1 MDPYNP
7 LVQTDLNRQPE
18 VRQHGAWAIIWER
31 IWHAAGWTAAALALG
46 MLLVTNAHADRVKD
60 LASAASMRPNQLLGY
75 GLVVGLEG
83 TGDGADVSV
92 TASSMK
98 SMLGRLGVNI
108 DGSLGDFDT
117 ASGGKL
123 DVKNVAAVMVTA
135 ELPGFSKPGQRIDVN
150 VSAIGKAKSL
160 RGGTLILTSLR
171 GVDGQVYGLAQG
183 ALTATGVSE
192 EQAGSRVTRGV
203 PTAARVPNG
212 GIVERSVPTPFD
224 TAELVLLNVHA
235 SDFTTTTAI
244 VNEINKTFGDD
255 VAKALDPV
263 SIAIR
268 APQDINQR
276 VSFMSMV
283 ENLQVTPGEP
293 AAKVVVNSRTGTVV
307 ISRNVKVTAAAVSH
321 GTISVTVAATNEVS
335 QPNALAAGQTAGVQN
350 ADVEVAEPL
359 RPMFLF
365 QPGVDLRQIVDAVN
379 QVGATPSA
387 LIAILEAL
395 KSAGSLRAELV
406 VI

>member
-1 MDPYNP
+1 
-7 LVQTDLNRQPE
+7 
-18 VRQHGAWAIIWER
+18 
-31 IWHAAGWTAAALALG
+31 
-46 MLLVTNAHADRVKD
+46 VKD
-60 LASAASMRPNQLLGY
+60 LASVASMRSNQLLGY

-98 SMLGRLGVNI
+98 AILGRLGVNI
-108 DGSLGDFDT
+108 DGSMGDFDT

-135 ELPGFSKPGQRIDVN
+135 ELPGFSKPGQRIDVT

-160 RGGTLILTSLR
+160 RGGSLILTSLR
-171 GVDGQVYGLAQG
+171 GVDGQVYALAQG
-183 ALTATGVSE
+183 SLTATGVTE
-192 EQAGSRVTRGV
+192 EAAGSKVTRGV
-203 PTAARVPNG
+203 PTAARIPSG
-212 GIVERSVPTPFD
+212 GIVERSVANPFD
-224 TAELVLLNVHA
+224 TAEMVLLNVHA

-244 VNEINKTFGDD
+244 VNEINKTFGAG
-255 VAKALDPV
+255 VATPLDAV
-263 SIAIR
+263 SISLR
-268 APQDINQR
+268 APQDIAQR

-283 ENLQVTPGEP
+283 ENLRVTPGEP
-293 AAKVVVNSRTGTVV
+293 PARVVVNSKTGTVV

-321 GTISVTVAATNEVS
+321 GTISVTVAATNEVV
-335 QPNALAAGQTAGVQN
+335 QPNILAGGQTAAQQN
-350 ADVEVAEPL
+350 ADVEVAEPQ

-365 QPGVDLRQIVDAVN
+365 QPGIDLRQIVDAIN

-395 KSAGSLRAELV
+395 KSSGSLRAELV